1 MNEKIRKAWKGWAY
15 ELVLVMAILV
25 AAHFWQ
31 TRHVQSGR
39 VPDDALRLVDG
50 TTVRVGG
57 KPLMVH
63 LWATWCGVC
72 RAEEGNVSSVVGDH
86 DVVTIASDSG
96 SDSELRRVMTDRGL
110 SWHVVNDPSGAIAR
124 AWGVSAFPTTFY
136 VTSEGTIRTVEVGY
150 TTTLG
155 MRARLWWAGLGR

>member
-15 ELVLVMAILV
+15 ELFLVMAILM

-31 TRHVQSGR
+31 TRQVQSGEA
-39 VPDDALRLVDG
+39 PKAELRLIDG
-50 TTVRVGG
+50 STVRMGE

-63 LWATWCGVC
+63 FWATWCGVC
-72 RAEEGNVSSVVGDH
+72 RAEEGNVSSVVGDQ

-96 SDSELRRVMTDRGL
+96 SEAELRKTMAERGL
-110 SWHVVNDPSGAIAR
+110 SWPVVNDSTGAIAR

-136 VTSEGTIRTVEVGY
+136 VTKDGSIRTVEVGY

-155 MRARLWWAGLGR
+155 MRARLWWAGL